1 MIATIIYIYL
11 AFIAISVVSLATYDL
26 NKSQNLHQQSVS
38 FDADLTMVKKSLLA
52 LSTVYEET
60 VDDST
65 IRYPALPAGI
75 NQDGYHR
82 LPAVMMKPL
91 NPLKKPYVYC
101 PFAARSDLPM
111 TEIISDGPGPGYEA
125 GREVLMK
132 NGKSMDYIT
141 STGVNTLNG
150 AVIMAYIISP
160 NPPFQGSIRCSDV
173 TYSDSLQQF
182 VVAGGRVETI
192 TALEIEAVNLT
203 TKPSE

>member
-1 MIATIIYIYL
+1 MIAILVIL
-11 AFIAISVVSLATYDL
+11 AIAAITLSIHMMNAYTALGA
-26 NKSQNLHQQSVS
+26 QNLLVDSIK
-38 FDADLTMVKKSLLA
+38 VKEELNLIKNSLLV
-52 LSTVYEET
+52 LSTVYDET

-75 NQDGYHR
+75 NQGDYHR
-82 LPAVMMKPL
+82 LPAVMMKTL

-111 TEIISDGPGPGYEA
+111 TETINDGPGPGYNA
-125 GREVLMK
+125 GKAVLTK
-132 NGKSMDYIT
+132 NGRAMDYIT

-173 TYSDSLQQF
+173 TYDNSLQQF

-192 TALEIEAVNLT
+192 TALEIEAVNLINQ
-203 TKPSE
+203 